1 MDGHVEDQ
9 QDTLTVDL
17 ENMVVAKVV
26 TVNHH
31 NHHQVTVVVDVVDTL
46 VVLEEVIILMVRMVL
61 DIAVVYREA
70 EVGIM
75 E

>member
-1 MDGHVEDQ
+1 M
-9 QDTLTVDL
+9 
-17 ENMVVAKVV
+17 
-26 TVNHH
+26 
-31 NHHQVTVVVDVVDTL
+31 
-46 VVLEEVIILMVRMVL
+46 VLEEVIILMVKMVL